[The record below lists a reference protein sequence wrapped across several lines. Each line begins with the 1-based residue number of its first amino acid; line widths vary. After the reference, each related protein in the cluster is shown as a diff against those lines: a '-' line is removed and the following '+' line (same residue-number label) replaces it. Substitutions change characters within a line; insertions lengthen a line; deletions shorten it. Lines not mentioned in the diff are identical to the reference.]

1 MINMVVLLR
10 EGLKQSYSLIQNA
23 HQGDNDYNRE
33 LQPLNTPHPQHKQP
47 WTSVLALLRLVRTA

>member
-1 MINMVVLLR
+1 MVVLLR

-47 WTSVLALLRLVRTA
+47 SVLALLRLVRTA